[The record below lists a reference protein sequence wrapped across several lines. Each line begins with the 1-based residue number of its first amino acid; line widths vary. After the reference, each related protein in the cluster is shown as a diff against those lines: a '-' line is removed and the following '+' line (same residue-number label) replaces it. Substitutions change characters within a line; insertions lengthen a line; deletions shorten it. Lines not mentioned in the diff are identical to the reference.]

1 MCTQDPL
8 LIHGPRTPHVLWII
22 YVYFFGVWIFRIY
35 LCVCV
40 CGDIERATAL
50 WLDSGK
56 WHDYKIKAAIDFNHC
71 KSADYL

>member
-1 MCTQDPL
+1 MVHELRMFYEL
-8 LIHGPRTPHVLWII
+8 LMYISLVSG
-22 YVYFFGVWIFRIY
+22 FSGFIF
-35 LCVCV
+35 VCV